1 MPVEVPADPEE
12 GFPCE
17 VPLVFYYGAL
27 TPSDNP
33 DLYRAQLR
41 SLAKVLDSREAVSQ
55 QAAAAGRVINTL
67 GWVDG
72 LGYELLKAAIAEMK
86 ADVVVVMEQDR
97 LYNQLSNELRGSK
110 DVQVRL
116 LGMAWGG
123 RWGCWRGRWGCC
135 RSRCNQSKG
144 TAG

>member
-97 LYNQLSNELRGSK
+97 LYNQLSNELRGSR
-110 DVQVRL
+110 DVQVR
-116 LGMAWGG
+116 WPFP
-123 RWGCWRGRWGCC
+123 WRAAAARRLCGLRAA
-135 RSRCNQSKG
+135 RAYS
-144 TAG
+144 A